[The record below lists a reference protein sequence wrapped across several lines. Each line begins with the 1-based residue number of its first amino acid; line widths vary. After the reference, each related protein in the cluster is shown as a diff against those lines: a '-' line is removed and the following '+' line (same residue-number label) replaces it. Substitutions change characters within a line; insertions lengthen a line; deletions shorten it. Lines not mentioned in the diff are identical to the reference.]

1 MQQHQIRSDLRGTC
15 SFIIIETDLIRK
27 FDLEE
32 KLRIVICGLF
42 IRFKKVFFFYEK
54 NKKKTKNLSK
64 LTHRLS
70 IENK

>member
-42 IRFKKVFFFYEK
+42 IRFKKVFFFLRKEQK
-54 NKKKTKNLSK
+54 ENKKFIETN
-64 LTHRLS
+64 TS
-70 IENK
+70 IINRK